1 MSFKSATDAMVGMA
15 RLDYES
21 PVRFVGASA
30 VLLLGDMTLEQKF
43 LAVGTAHQPALSTP
57 LLLHSSSFCR
67 FSLDRPINP
76 TALHPTPPEYQPQRS
91 HFSSY
96 LPALGIHR
104 LEVVLAAV
112 KIASDHVE
120 G

>member
-1 MSFKSATDAMVGMA
+1 MAFKSATDSMA
-15 RLDYES
+15 EMPIDDES
-21 PVRFVGASA
+21 PERFVGASA
-30 VLLLGDMTLEQKF
+30 LLFLGDLTLEQKF
-43 LAVGTAHQPALSTP
+43 LAVGTAHQPVLPTP
-57 LLLHSSSFCR
+57 MLLHSSSFCR

-76 TALHPTPPEYQPQRS
+76 TSSHPTPPEFQPQRS

-104 LEVVLAAV
+104 LEAALAAV
-112 KIASDHVE
+112 NIASDHVE